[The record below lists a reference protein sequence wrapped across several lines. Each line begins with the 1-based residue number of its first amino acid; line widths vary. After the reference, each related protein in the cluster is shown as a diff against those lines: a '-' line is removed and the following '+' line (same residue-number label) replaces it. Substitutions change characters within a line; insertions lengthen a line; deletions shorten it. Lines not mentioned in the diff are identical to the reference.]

1 MERQP
6 PHPPARP
13 GLLAGV
19 AAAAPVYPAVALVGL
34 AFGASARS
42 AGVAVEMVAASSLL
56 VFSGA
61 AQLTGLA
68 LWLRGAAAFEILAAT
83 AVLGLR
89 HLLMAAALL
98 PYVRR
103 TPLAGRAVLAF
114 FLLDESF
121 AVAIQ
126 RFARG
131 EDARRLLIGAGGG
144 LYLVWAIA
152 TIGGALV
159 SAQVPDPS
167 AIGLDLVFPLLF
179 IGLTAPLL
187 TSRAQVTAAAV
198 AVVCVLALAPVTGT
212 SWAVLAGACA
222 GATAGTW
229 FKEQGTRS

>member
-1 MERQP
+1 MTADRT
-6 PHPPARP
+6 P

-19 AAAAPVYPAVALVGL
+19 VAAAPVYPAVALVGL

-42 AGVAVEMVAASSLL
+42 AGVSVETVAASSLL

-68 LWLRGAAAFEILAAT
+68 LWMRGAAAVEILAAT

-98 PYVRR
+98 PYVR
-103 TPLAGRAVLAF
+103 TTSVVGRAVLAF

-121 AVAIQ
+121 AVAIR
-126 RFARG
+126 RFAAG
-131 EDARRLLIGAGGG
+131 EDARWLLVGAGGG
-144 LYLVWAIA
+144 LYLIWAIA

-159 SAQVPDPS
+159 SAQAPDPA

-179 IGLTAPLL
+179 FGLTAPML
-187 TSRAQVTAAAV
+187 TARSQVITALVAV
-198 AVVCVLALAPVTGT
+198 AAVLALAPVAGT
-212 SWAVLAGACA
+212 SWAVLAGACIA
-222 GATAGTW
+222 ATVGTWAGT
-229 FKEQGTRS
+229 RR

>member
-1 MERQP
+1 MLKTDSS
-6 PHPPARP
+6 P

-42 AGVAVEMVAASSLL
+42 AGVPVEMVAASSLL

-68 LWLRGAAAFEILAAT
+68 LWMRGAAAFEILAAT

-98 PYVRR
+98 PYIKT
-103 TPLAGRAVLAF
+103 TPLVGRAVLAF

-121 AVAIQ
+121 AVAIR
-126 RFARG
+126 RFAGG

-144 LYLVWAIA
+144 LYLVWAVA

-159 SAQVPDPS
+159 SAQAPDP
-167 AIGLDLVFPLLF
+167 AALGLDLVFPLLF
-179 IGLTAPLL
+179 LRLTTPMLTARPQFV
-187 TSRAQVTAAAV
+187 AAVVAAA
-198 AVVCVLALAPVTGT
+198 CVLALAPAVGT
-212 SWAVLAGACA
+212 SWAVLLGACVAATVGTKA
-222 GATAGTW
+222 GSG
-229 FKEQGTRS
+229 K